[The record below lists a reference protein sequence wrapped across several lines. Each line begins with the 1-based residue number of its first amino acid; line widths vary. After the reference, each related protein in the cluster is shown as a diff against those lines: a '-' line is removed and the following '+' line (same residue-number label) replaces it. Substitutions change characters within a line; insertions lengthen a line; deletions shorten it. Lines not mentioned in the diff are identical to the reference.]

1 MVHHYSGQSCTVQGV
16 NIYRVS
22 SDYLEYMNAYY
33 DIILGVEQ
41 HEGIVLCAVYTYM
54 LAIHIMCM

>member
-1 MVHHYSGQSCTVQGV
+1 MYMYCTEGV

-41 HEGIVLCAVYTYM
+41 HEGIVLCAVYM

>member
-1 MVHHYSGQSCTVQGV
+1 MYMYCTEGV